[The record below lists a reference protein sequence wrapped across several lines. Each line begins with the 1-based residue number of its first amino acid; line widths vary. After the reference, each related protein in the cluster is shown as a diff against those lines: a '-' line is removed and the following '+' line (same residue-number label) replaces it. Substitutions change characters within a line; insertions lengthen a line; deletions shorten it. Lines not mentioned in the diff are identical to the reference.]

1 MRDASDAADTPTAV
15 RLTLF
20 GHFSLSLGEDA
31 LTQFSYDKVK
41 ALLVYLLLH
50 HQPVSRATLAELL
63 WPDQGLSSGRTNL
76 RHALHCL
83 RQSLGEHAD
92 EVLVVSRQT
101 IAFQLP
107 SHWSLD
113 LHDIHQLLDGERD
126 LATLESLLAHY
137 QGDLVGELQISHCPE
152 FQRWLVQVRNDW
164 RQRVIRFAEGVLER
178 FDSVPDTLLE
188 ELVNRFS
195 GYGPFHE
202 RLVRQLAEQGQLAAA
217 HEQYNAYLQL
227 LALSGQQP
235 EAGFL
240 QLARYWSDAQSDAS
254 AAAGLGF
261 SRTLAPDSSPLR
273 EDEIEQRQLS
283 VMAIRLRLKA
293 DLSTRSSS
301 RTCLM
306 LQFELMRWLEEQCHH
321 LGGFWLPGA
330 TGGLGLACFGTHGPT
345 HQLAELVALYEH
357 CRRMLPEESARHWTG
372 EGEPPL
378 IELAAGLNSGRVIYL
393 PERRLVD
400 PLGQVTQGSLE
411 LMSAAEGN
419 ELVISQEASQHMP
432 PALDLQPRLSSR
444 LVASDGRVRLRA
456 LVLGANEGGREA
468 LPPSLVGRETQL
480 RTLRD
485 ALARAG
491 IGLRQSVLV
500 RGPSGMGK
508 SALMVGFRQLEQSRD
523 AAICWQPTTRLS
535 VQEPYGVA
543 RKLLR
548 WHLGR
553 ELDIKRQDARRQDAR
568 RQDAR
573 RQDIRRQDNEHL
585 DAESLANLCQRL
597 GLPEPDEARRTLL
610 EDAMGVHES
619 RVGNEHAQ
627 SGEAVELVV
636 DLAQRLIGQIAVERT
651 LVLMIDDLQW
661 LDELSLKVLAG
672 LQARLPINCAFM
684 LVASHHGREGLPAK
698 LHWDQQVSLGKLDA
712 MHASRLLSQL
722 ARRYRLHISPR
733 LRGQIIERCDGVPL
747 YLQEIVRR
755 VEMDRREGRSVQL
768 DELPHG
774 LLGLLASRID
784 QLDGDREVA
793 HIAAVLGRR
802 FRYDFLAE
810 CSEFD
815 GQRLTRALE
824 QMRHLD
830 IIEPAEGDDTGR
842 EFQFTHQLLQ
852 EAAYLS
858 CPRDIRTAIHRQVVA
873 LIEERFPMWI
883 SRHPGDFATHLRRS
897 GHYARGARYYELAAR
912 EALKVSANRTAL
924 KMADLGLVSLR
935 QVEGQTEREISL
947 LTVRGQAAFALEGH
961 GSPTAHESFVRAREL
976 IKALAEEGE
985 SVDLEQAF
993 LVKWGLWVG
1002 CSQRHAHADAFRLA
1016 AALADLAR
1024 KIGDVRYARLA
1035 EYAQASC
1042 EYWAGRI
1049 PLAHDHLD
1057 EINPLESEMMIE
1069 WLPFS
1074 DHPQVA
1080 AACFQGWALCLRGDY
1095 RRAESQVESAIR
1107 LAERIGHPGSL
1118 AMALL
1123 YAATLYR
1130 QLGHVHLATDR
1141 AERAHRLT
1149 GTPDLHLWQ
1158 VAARSVL
1165 GWQRAIAGDR
1175 EGLAK
1180 VDATLEEL
1188 TELTGRDHYARPSLW
1203 YVDACMA
1210 LGEYARAEEYLDQAL
1225 VLARERSTLFVPELA
1240 IQLARVRH
1248 RLGHSREEL
1257 VALIELALND
1267 AREDGNLHLQIIALE
1282 AWLTLVDPADANA
1295 RQEFRRLLAEISYSD
1310 APILTRW
1317 HSLLDRAQPRAVDT
1331 AL

>member
-1 MRDASDAADTPTAV
+1 MRDAPDVAETPQPD
-15 RLTLF
+15 RLALF
-20 GHFSLSLGEDA
+20 GHFSLTLGEDV

-50 HQPVSRATLAELL
+50 SQPVSRATLAELL

-92 EVLVVSRQT
+92 QVLVVSRQT
-101 IAFQLP
+101 IAFRLP
-107 SHWSLD
+107 PNWQFD
-113 LHDIHQLLDGERD
+113 LHEVQRLLDGERD
-126 LATLESLLAHY
+126 LPTLAALLGHY
-137 QGDLVGELQISHCPE
+137 QGDLAEELQLTNCGD

-164 RQRVIRFAEGVLER
+164 RQRVIRFAESVLEQH
-178 FDSVPDTLLE
+178 DSVPDRLLID
-188 ELVNRFS
+188 LVNRFS

-202 RLVRQLAEQGQLAAA
+202 TLVRQLAEQGQLAAA

-235 EAGFL
+235 DPAFL
-240 QLARYWSDAQSDAS
+240 QLARHWSDSHADA
-254 AAAGLGF
+254 AAAGGLGF
-261 SRTLAPDSSPLR
+261 ARTLAPDSAPLR
-273 EDEIEQRQLS
+273 EEEIEQRQLS
-283 VMAIRLRLKA
+283 VMAIRLRMKG
-293 DLSTRSSS
+293 DLSS
-301 RTCLM
+301 RPASRACLM
-306 LQFELMRWLEEQCHH
+306 LQCELLRWLEEQCHH

-330 TGGLGLACFGTHGPT
+330 TGGLGLACFGTHGPA

-357 CRRMLPEESARHWTG
+357 CRRMLPEECQRHWDG
-372 EGEPPL
+372 EGEPPRV
-378 IELAAGLNSGRVIYL
+378 ELAAGLNSGRVIYL
-393 PERRLVD
+393 PERHLVD

-411 LMSAAEGN
+411 LMAAAEGS

-468 LPPSLVGRETQL
+468 LPPSLVGREGQL

-523 AAICWQPTTRLS
+523 AAICWQPNTRLS

-543 RKLLR
+543 RQLLR
-548 WHLGR
+548 W
-553 ELDIKRQDARRQDAR
+553 
-568 RQDAR
+568 
-573 RQDIRRQDNEHL
+573 
-585 DAESLANLCQRL
+585 RL
-597 GLPEPDEARRTLL
+597 GGRITPEALAELRETLALPLL
-610 EDAMGVHES
+610 EEPRQQLLEEALGAREPREVA
-619 RVGNEHAQ
+619 VLTQ

-636 DLAQRLIGQIAVERT
+636 ALVQRLVSDFAAERP

-661 LDELSLKVLAG
+661 LDEPSFKVLAG

-684 LVASHHGREGLPAK
+684 LVASHHGRESLPTR
-698 LHWDQQVSLGKLDA
+698 LHWDQQITLGRLDA
-712 MHASRLLSQL
+712 MQSSRLLSQL
-722 ARRYRLHISPR
+722 ARRYRIHLSPR

-747 YLQEIVRR
+747 YLQEICRR
-755 VEMDRREGRSVQL
+755 VDMDRREGRSVHL

-784 QLDGDREVA
+784 QLDADREVA
-793 HIAAVLGRR
+793 HAAAVLGRR
-802 FRYDFLAE
+802 FRFDFLAE
-810 CSEFD
+810 CSGWEKLRL
-815 GQRLTRALE
+815 GQALD
-824 QMRHLD
+824 QMRRLE
-830 IIEPAEGDDTGR
+830 IIEPVEGDDDGR
-842 EFQFTHQLLQ
+842 EYQFTHQLLQ

-858 CPRDIRTAIHRQVVA
+858 CPRDVRTAIHRQVVE
-873 LIEERFPMWI
+873 LIEGRFPMWI

-897 GHYARGARYYELAAR
+897 GHFARGARYYELAAR

-924 KMADLGLVSLR
+924 KMADLGLASLR
-935 QVEGQTEREISL
+935 QVDGQTEREISL

-976 IKALAEEGE
+976 LKQLDREGAEPE
-985 SVDLEQAF
+985 DLEQAF

-1002 CSQRHAHADAFRLA
+1002 CSQRHAHADAFHLASRLA
-1016 AALADLAR
+1016 GIAEQLD
-1024 KIGDVRYARLA
+1024 DPRYRRLA
-1035 EYAQASC
+1035 EYARASC

-1049 PLAHDHLD
+1049 ERAYDHLE
-1057 EINPLESEMMIE
+1057 EINPLESPMMIE

-1095 RRAESQVESAIR
+1095 RRAETQVEAAIR

-1118 AMALL
+1118 AMALM
-1123 YAATLYR
+1123 YAAALYR
-1130 QLGHVHLATDR
+1130 QLGHVHLAATR
-1141 AERAHRLT
+1141 AERAFELT
-1149 GTPDLHLWQ
+1149 GTQDLHLWQ
-1158 VAARSVL
+1158 MASRGVL
-1165 GWQRAIAGDR
+1165 GWQKAMAGDR
-1175 EGLAK
+1175 EGLIQVEAAQ
-1180 VDATLEEL
+1180 DEL
-1188 TELTGRDHYARPSLW
+1188 AELTGRDPYSRPWLW
-1203 YVDACMA
+1203 YVDACIS
-1210 LGEYARAEEYLDQAL
+1210 LGELGRAEDYLDQAL
-1225 VLARERSTLFVPELA
+1225 VLAREKTTLFVPELA
-1240 IQLARVRH
+1240 LHLARVRH
-1248 RLGHSREEL
+1248 RLGHPREEVIAL
-1257 VALIELALND
+1257 VELALD
-1267 AREDGNLHLQIIALE
+1267 KAREDGNLHQQINGMEL
-1282 AWLTLVDPADANA
+1282 WLTLIDPTDERA
-1295 RQEFRRLLAEISYSD
+1295 RQELRRLLAEVSHSD
-1310 APILTRW
+1310 APILARW
-1317 HSLLDRAQPRAVDT
+1317 RSLLDRTLPYPADAD